1 PAGHAGDHP
10 AAHQPVPQPDQELLA
25 RRRDRLP
32 RDRRCVHG
40 LGAGLDRPVDRDH
53 RHHPGDLPDAQSCRV
68 AVHELVQCAPP
79 PGDPVIAR
87 LRQCLFATPLDV
99 AITLVCLTIV
109 WRISVPLVHWL
120 LLDATWHGT
129 SRDDCKGSGACW
141 VFVRVRFSQFMY
153 GQYPVPERWR
163 VDIVGA
169 LWVLVTAALSWR
181 GLPHRRLA
189 TLAAVVV
196 LPIVGIVLLHG
207 GWGTGLSL
215 VETREWGGLM
225 LTLFLTIYAGLIAIP
240 LGILLALGRR
250 SRLPLVRFAS
260 VVFIEFWRGVPIIT
274 VIFLASLLLPLIMP
288 TGFDV
293 DRLARAVI
301 GLAFVIA
308 AYMAEAVRGG
318 LQAVPEGQTGAAQA
332 LGLGYWRI
340 QRMIVLPQALR
351 IALPAMT
358 NEVISLFKSTTLVL
372 IVSIFDLLGIAQA
385 ALADPAWVGMNM
397 EAYVFAGAIYW
408 LACFAL
414 SRWSGRRE
422 RRLQIAY
429 GR

>member
-1 PAGHAGDHP
+1 MTT
-10 AAHQPVPQPDQELLA
+10 
-25 RRRDRLP
+25 
-32 RDRRCVHG
+32 
-40 LGAGLDRPVDRDH
+40 
-53 RHHPGDLPDAQSCRV
+53 
-68 AVHELVQCAPP
+68 
-79 PGDPVIAR
+79 IAW
-87 LRQCLFATPLDV
+87 LRQRLFATPIDA
-99 AITLVCLTIV
+99 AITLVCLYIV

-141 VFVRVRFSQFMY
+141 VFVKMRFGQFMY
-153 GQYPVPERWR
+153 GQYPLAERWR

-169 LWVLVTAALSWR
+169 LWVLVTAALSWQ
-181 GLPHRRLA
+181 GLPHRRTV
-189 TLAAVVV
+189 TLAAVVA
-196 LPIVGIVLLHG
+196 LPPIGIVLLHG

-225 LTLFLTIYAGLIAIP
+225 LTLFLTVYAGLIAIP
-240 LGILLALGRR
+240 LGVLLALGRR

-318 LQAVPEGQTGAAQA
+318 LQALPEGQTEAAQA

-358 NEVISLFKSTTLVL
+358 NEFIALFKNTTLVL

-408 LACFAL
+408 FACFGL
-414 SRWSGRRE
+414 SQWSRRRE
-422 RRLQIAY
+422 RRLQVAH

>member
-1 PAGHAGDHP
+1 MTM
-10 AAHQPVPQPDQELLA
+10 
-25 RRRDRLP
+25 
-32 RDRRCVHG
+32 
-40 LGAGLDRPVDRDH
+40 
-53 RHHPGDLPDAQSCRV
+53 
-68 AVHELVQCAPP
+68 
-79 PGDPVIAR
+79 IAR
-87 LRQCLFATPLDV
+87 LRQRLFATPIDA
-99 AITLVCLTIV
+99 AITLVCLYIV

-120 LLDATWHGT
+120 LLDATWHGS

-153 GQYPVPERWR
+153 GQYPVSERWR

-260 VVFIEFWRGVPIIT
+260 MVFIEFWRGVPIIT

-288 TGFDV
+288 TGFDL

-318 LQAVPEGQTGAAQA
+318 LQAVPDGQTEAAQA

-422 RRLQIAY
+422 RRLQIAH

>member
-1 PAGHAGDHP
+1 M
-10 AAHQPVPQPDQELLA
+10 
-25 RRRDRLP
+25 
-32 RDRRCVHG
+32 
-40 LGAGLDRPVDRDH
+40 
-53 RHHPGDLPDAQSCRV
+53 
-68 AVHELVQCAPP
+68 
-79 PGDPVIAR
+79 IAR

-288 TGFDV
+288 TGFDL

-318 LQAVPEGQTGAAQA
+318 LQAVPKGQVEAADS
-332 LGLGYWRI
+332 LGLTYWQA
-340 QRMIVLPQALR
+340 QRKIVLPQALR
-351 IALPAMT
+351 L
-358 NEVISLFKSTTLVL
+358 VIPSIMNSFISTYKDTSLVT
-372 IVSIFDLLGIAQA
+372 IVSLYDLTGGLTLALGG
-385 ALADPAWVGMNM
+385 DPNWRQFYLEGNLFVA
-397 EAYVFAGAIYW
+397 AIYW
-408 LACFAL
+408 AGCFFM
-414 SRWSGRRE
+414 SRYSQWIEKRTSRGQAR
-422 RRLQIAY
+422 
-429 GR
+429 

>member
-1 PAGHAGDHP
+1 MKT
-10 AAHQPVPQPDQELLA
+10 
-25 RRRDRLP
+25 
-32 RDRRCVHG
+32 
-40 LGAGLDRPVDRDH
+40 
-53 RHHPGDLPDAQSCRV
+53 
-68 AVHELVQCAPP
+68 
-79 PGDPVIAR
+79 IAW
-87 LRQCLFATPLDV
+87 LRQRLFATPLDA
-99 AITLVCLTIV
+99 AITLVCLYIV

-120 LLDATWHGT
+120 LLDATWNGT
-129 SRDDCKGSGACW
+129 SRDDCKGAGACW
-141 VFVRVRFSQFMY
+141 VFVRMRFGQFMY
-153 GQYPVPERWR
+153 GQYPLPQRWR
-163 VDIVGA
+163 VDLVGA
-169 LWVLVTAALSWR
+169 LWVLATVALSWR
-181 GLPHRRLA
+181 GLPHRSPTTFA
-189 TLAAVVV
+189 TAIV
-196 LPIVGIVLLHG
+196 LPPLGIVLLHG
-207 GWGTGLSL
+207 GWGTGLTL

-225 LTLFLTIYAGLIAIP
+225 LTLFLTVYAGLIAIP

-250 SRLPLVRFAS
+250 SRLPLIRFIS

-274 VIFLASLLLPLIMP
+274 VIFLASLLLPLIVP

-318 LQAVPEGQTGAAQA
+318 LQALPEGQSEAAQA

-358 NEVISLFKSTTLVL
+358 NEVIALFKNTTLVL

-397 EAYVFAGAIYW
+397 EAYVFAGTIYW

-414 SRWSGRRE
+414 SQWSRLRE
-422 RRLQIAY
+422 KRLQVAH

>member
-1 PAGHAGDHP
+1 MI
-10 AAHQPVPQPDQELLA
+10 
-25 RRRDRLP
+25 
-32 RDRRCVHG
+32 
-40 LGAGLDRPVDRDH
+40 
-53 RHHPGDLPDAQSCRV
+53 AQ
-68 AVHELVQCAPP
+68 
-79 PGDPVIAR
+79 
-87 LRQCLFATPLDV
+87 LRQRLFATPLDA
-99 AITLVCLTIV
+99 AITLVCLFIV
-109 WRISVPLVHWL
+109 GRISVPLVHWL
-120 LLDATWHGT
+120 LLDATWSGT
-129 SRDDCKGSGACW
+129 SRDDCKGGGACW
-141 VFVRVRFSQFMY
+141 VFVKMRFGQFMY
-153 GQYPVPERWR
+153 GQYPGPERWR
-163 VDIVGA
+163 VDLVG
-169 LWVLVTAALSWR
+169 LMWVAVTLALSWR
-181 GLPHRRLA
+181 GLPHRGGA
-189 TLAAVVV
+189 TLVAALL
-196 LPIVGIVLLHG
+196 LPPIGIVLLHG
-207 GWGTGLSL
+207 GWGTGLRL

-225 LTLFLTIYAGLIAIP
+225 LTLFLTVYAGLIAIP
-240 LGILLALGRR
+240 LGVLLALGRR

-260 VVFIEFWRGVPIIT
+260 IVFIEFWRGVPIIT
-274 VIFLASLLLPLIMP
+274 VIFLASILLPLIMP

-318 LQAVPEGQTGAAQA
+318 LQALPDGQTEAAQA

-358 NEVISLFKSTTLVL
+358 NEFIALFKNTTLVL

-408 LACFAL
+408 FGCFGL
-414 SRWSGRRE
+414 SQWSRQRE
-422 RRLQIAY
+422 RRLQVAH